1 MKAICAIAKYLTD
14 NVSGLYAFKDDLAF
28 VAAGNPYPYFLTEVI
43 STQKKELGCGIWDQ
57 TIDNGDGT
65 FTQSK
70 ITKRHLVLRFTVR
83 AVNTNEQNGN
93 DIVNEITNEIDHRL
107 SELCRYGGA
116 ALLDPVYGDNFYLE
130 KALFQGRSDIAP
142 LENKMPFIYQQSLSY
157 KFIIQE
163 VKTNTVTTPFN
174 NLTITI

>member
-1 MKAICAIAKYLTD
+1 MSLSIGKLRGLQQLAGPEGVLTVCA
-14 NVSGLYAFKDDLAF
+14 
-28 VAAGNPYPYFLTEVI
+28 
-43 STQKKELGCGIWDQ
+43 
-57 TIDNGDGT
+57 
-65 FTQSK
+65 
-70 ITKRHLVLRFTVR
+70 
-83 AVNTNEQNGN
+83 
-93 DIVNEITNEIDHRL
+93 IDHRESL
-107 SELCRYGGA
+107 KRALEETSPGSADYDGMVNFKLDLCRELA
-116 ALLDPVYGDNFYLE
+116 PHASAVLLDPVYGDNFYLE